1 MKKLYGNRDVMAL
14 DEEFGFYSR
23 HVSAMT
29 VENLYSKSDI
39 AAELAYRDSLIKK
52 LTDTL
57 NETRDYL
64 AGCETGGPVLLG
76 LVCVIDEA
84 LDVCELSGVNRD

>member
-1 MKKLYGNRDVMAL
+1 MTSLYKKRDVMAL
-14 DEEFGFYSR
+14 DDEFGFYSS

-29 VENLYSKSDI
+29 GEGLHSKSDI

-76 LVCVIDEA
+76 LVCIIDDTLEICG
-84 LDVCELSGVNRD
+84 LTGDNK

>member
-1 MKKLYGNRDVMAL
+1 MKKLYGNRDIMAL

-23 HVSAMT
+23 HVSALT
-29 VENLYSKSDI
+29 AEDLYSKSDI

-64 AGCETGGPVLLG
+64 SGCETGGPFLLG
-76 LVCVIDEA
+76 LVCVIDETLGA
-84 LDVCELSGVNRD
+84 CDRVED